1 MKRFF
6 LLALVAV
13 LIGAA
18 AWIWRH
24 PLSHTHLVQREFLAM
39 GTRISVSVRVDPG
52 RSDAEAQTGIDAV
65 KASML
70 DFGKRWWA
78 WGPRCASE
86 ARGGPKR
93 PAMEPRFSSRRLARR
108 SGRAGISDSS
118 SSPATDGCA
127 DIRLADI
134 NYELSLGHA
143 AAIPPAMQPLFTR
156 AWQLHLASE
165 GRFEPRIGA
174 LVRLWGF
181 DDIARLRSSPPAES
195 EINTALAH
203 LRAAPA
209 YEGGAQYG
217 PAPGVSWD
225 FGAIAKGFVVD
236 AALDQLSAAGFS
248 DALVDAGGN
257 LAVRGTLGARP
268 WHIAIHNPRAAA
280 GKDFLAE
287 LDAADESV
295 NTHADDQRFFEADGH
310 RYGHILDPATGWP
323 AHGLNSVTVVHR
335 DGALADAGGL
345 ALLVAGRDGWRPLA
359 RLLEL
364 DQVLVVDEDG
374 HAYATEKLSRR
385 LQPESGV
392 KLNVVP

>member
-13 LIGAA
+13 LIGAG

-24 PLSHTHLVQREFLAM
+24 PLSQPHLVQREFLAM
-39 GTRISVSVRVDPG
+39 GTRIRVSVRVDPR
-52 RSDAEAQTGIDAV
+52 RSDAEAETAIDAV

-78 WGPRCASE
+78 WGNGE
-86 ARGGPKR
+86 
-93 PAMEPRFSSRRLARR
+93 LA
-108 SGRAGISDSS
+108 AINHE
-118 SSPATDGCA
+118 
-127 DIRLADI
+127 LAD
-134 NYELSLGHA
+134 GRV
-143 AAIPPAMQPLFTR
+143 AAIPAAMRPLFTR

-236 AALDQLSAAGFS
+236 AALDQLRAAGFS

-257 LAVRGTLGARP
+257 LAVRGTLGTRP
-268 WHIAIHNPRAAA
+268 WHIAIHNPRAQSAA
-280 GKDFLAE
+280 DNFLAE
-287 LDAADESV
+287 LDAVDESV